1 MKCIN
6 LLESFPRYQVDRAGK
21 RNDPWL
27 QVIPCKYGEI
37 YPHGGDLLGFA
48 SNGRKIGLR
57 LARLPGAIVLQDG
70 DDGMNIAFPVA
81 AFPAVAKIV
90 RPRRKRK
97 VTDKERERLAKMR
110 EKALLKRTSC
120 EPGASEAA

>member
-6 LLESFPRYQVDRAGK
+6 LSEAFPGYQVDRAGK

-37 YPHGGDLLGFA
+37 YPHGELPA
-48 SNGRKIGLR
+48 VATNGRKIGLKV
-57 LARLPGAIVLQDG
+57 AKLPGAIVLQDG
-70 DDGMNIAFPVA
+70 TDGMNIAFLVA

-90 RPRRKRK
+90 KPRRKRK
-97 VTDKERERLAKMR
+97 VTAEQLERLARTQFKP
-110 EKALLKRTSC
+110 AVNATSC
-120 EPGASEAA
+120 APSESEAA